1 MFDNEA
7 GRLRIIELNCMKG
20 DDVMAFIIG
29 GILLV
34 MLGIGSIMT
43 GVNKLNQ
50 HDDEE

>member
-50 HDDEE
+50 HDDEK